1 MNPIRFHMTA
11 MVAGALLLAGNTAPA
26 QVPPHHAQQ
35 IRQAARQLKPQAKAR
50 QPRTVLIWN
59 TPAHLMEKD
68 PHKGYCIPYGEE
80 AFRAIGEETGAY
92 TPVVS
97 DDLAVFVPDSLK
109 RFDAIVLN
117 NASGPWITPTAADLA
132 KEPLKRLGSTATEVE
147 AALRKSCLGFVHQ
160 GGGIVCIHF
169 AIAANRHW
177 PEFTE
182 LMGATFTGHPW
193 AEEVG
198 VCVEEPGHPLVA
210 AFGGKDFRITDEIY
224 QYGPPYD
231 RSKLRVLLSIDPATT
246 NMGVRWIDRKQTD
259 FALAWVK
266 PYGKGRVFNTSFG
279 HMTHLYSDPR
289 VFQFYLDA
297 VQFATGDLV
306 APVAP
311 RPDRPARGPVPGT
324 QPAPGQEPGFCS
336 LFDGRTLAGWQGD
349 PSIWS
354 AEDGAITGRTTPQTR
369 LKENNFLIWKD
380 QVEDF
385 ELRLKFRLEG
395 GNSGIYFRARKRPAG
410 QTGGDPLVGPQAD
423 FDATGRWTGVIMEY
437 LGRDVLAE
445 RGQKVVI
452 DQHGAKRVVG
462 SVGDSDELLK
472 AVRSGQWNDYTVIAR
487 GGQVV
492 LRINGKTMCELDDRD
507 PKRPVHGWLALQVH
521 VGPPMRVQFKDIY
534 LRRF

>member
-1 MNPIRFHMTA
+1 MNRLRFHVVSI
-11 MVAGALLLAGNTAPA
+11 VAGVLVSAATTGLA
-26 QVPPHHAQQ
+26 QVSKHHAEQ
-35 IRQAARQLKPQAKAR
+35 IRKAAEQLKPQAAAKR
-50 QPRTVLIWN
+50 PRTVLIWN
-59 TPAHLMEKD
+59 TPPHLMDKD

-80 AFRAIGEETGAY
+80 AFRAIGQQTGAF

-97 DDLAVFVPDSLK
+97 NDLAVFAPENLK
-109 RFDAIVLN
+109 RYDAIVLN

-132 KEPLKRLGSTATEVE
+132 KEPLQRLGTGITEVE
-147 AALRKSCLGFVHQ
+147 AALRKSFLDFVRQ

-182 LMGATFTGHPW
+182 LLGATFTGHPW
-193 AEEVG
+193 TEEVG
-198 VCVEEPGHPLVA
+198 VWVEEPAHPLVA
-210 AFGGKDFRITDEIY
+210 AFGGKDFRIADEIY
-224 QYGPPYD
+224 QYGRPYD
-231 RSKLRVLLSIDPATT
+231 RSKLRVLLSIDRATT

-266 PYGKGRVFNTSFG
+266 QYGKGRVFNTSFG
-279 HMTHLYSDPR
+279 HMAHLYSDPR
-289 VFQFYLDA
+289 VLQFYLDA
-297 VQFATGDLV
+297 VQFATGDLE
-306 APVAP
+306 ALATP
-311 RPDRPARGPVPGT
+311 RPDRPASRPVPGT
-324 QPAPGQEPGFCS
+324 QPAPGQEPGFYS

-349 PSIWS
+349 PCIWTV
-354 AEDGAITGRTTPQTR
+354 EDGAITGRTTPQTR
-369 LKENNFLIWKD
+369 LKENNFLLWKD
-380 QVEDF
+380 QLEDF

-410 QTGGDPLVGPQAD
+410 STGGDPLVGPQAD

-452 DQHGAKRVVG
+452 EADGTKRVTG
-462 SVGDSDELLK
+462 TVGDPADLLQ
-472 AVRSGQWNDYTVIAR
+472 ALNPNGWNDYTVIAR
-487 GGQVV
+487 GGHVV
-492 LRINGKTMCELDDRD
+492 LRINGKTMCELEDRD
-507 PKRPVHGWLALQVH
+507 AKRPVHGWLALQVH